1 MGNYE
6 TSNKAWSTNQ
16 LAAMTRNGK
25 ITFNNIVQRA
35 LVWNKVKKSELIHSL
50 IIGMPVPSV
59 YANRLDDGS
68 GKKNPYYYDIL
79 DGKQRLST
87 IAAFINNEF
96 ALAKIPLMNNVT
108 YYNDMTGQEETVDI
122 ADMHFEELPEGVQ
135 EKVKNARLSVI
146 YFDELSHE
154 QTKLVFKRLNNG
166 QNLTTKSRALASCK
180 NIEDLLNIGE
190 HPVFEEMLTNK
201 ARDNKNQAIIVMKCW
216 TMLYKNM
223 DEISFASKD
232 FNPMLE
238 SVEIADEEKLTLT
251 EIFNL
256 MSSTHATLMEMKE
269 KRVARKLYTETH
281 FVSLIPFFKDAVE
294 NGYDREIIA
303 NWLVTFFKVDEGVS
317 ISEDYNNAAS
327 AGSAKNDSIN
337 TRNNELSDSYSEFFG
352 NPENLETNIDDSD
365 YDDEESSEDITGEI
379 MDDMEDS
386 VE

>member
-96 ALAKIPLMNNVT
+96 ALAKIPLLNNVT

-166 QNLTTKSRALASCK
+166 QNLTAKSRALASCK

-317 ISEDYNNAAS
+317 VSEDYNNAAS